1 MDFKAFLRTFLKIIL
16 PLAFGCLLLWYMY
29 SKMDLTEIW
38 EVIRKGAN
46 YNIIL
51 FSLLFGLGAN
61 IMRGL
66 RWTLLI
72 RSMGDEVKTSDAIYA
87 VLGNYAV
94 NLLLPR
100 VGEVWRCGMV
110 TKYDKVPFTK
120 LLGTLLV
127 DRVSDTVMVGLIT
140 FSIFVFQFDFF
151 RSFFENNPTLLDG
164 FQSMFNS
171 IWIYVGFII
180 FGLGIWFIFRYMS
193 NFTLV
198 IRAKSLLKNV
208 WEGIKSIWWLKKKWL
223 FILQTFLIW
232 IGYFLYFYITFYAFS
247 FTEHLGV
254 TAGLIAFTMSSI
266 AVAVPVQGAIGPWH
280 FMVIASLMCFGV
292 RETDAAAFALVVHT
306 VQTLWLALTG
316 LVGVIAFAVMKKPI
330 EE

>member
-1 MDFKAFLRTFLKIIL
+1 M
-16 PLAFGCLLLWYMY
+16 
-29 SKMDLTEIW
+29 
-38 EVIRKGAN
+38 
-46 YNIIL
+46 
-51 FSLLFGLGAN
+51 
-61 IMRGL
+61 

-72 RSMGDEVKTSDAIYA
+72 RSMGDRVKTSHAIYA

-100 VGEVWRCGMV
+100 VGEVWRCGMI
-110 TKYDKVPFTK
+110 TKYDNVSFTK

-127 DRVSDTVMVGLIT
+127 DRVSDTIMVGLIT
-140 FSIFVFQFDFF
+140 SSIFVFQFDFF
-151 RSFFENNPTLLDG
+151 RSFFENNPTLLEG
-164 FQSMFNS
+164 FNAMFNS

-180 FGLGIWFIFRYMS
+180 FAVGIWCIFRYMS

-198 IRAKSLLKNV
+198 MKAKSLLKNV
-208 WEGIKSIWWLKKKWL
+208 WEGIKSIWWLTKKWL
-223 FILQTFLIW
+223 FILQTLLIW
-232 IGYFLYFYITFYAFS
+232 IGYFFYFYVTFYAFS
-247 FTEHLGV
+247 FTEHLGI

-316 LVGVIAFAVMKKPI
+316 LFGVIAFTVMKKPAGN
-330 EE
+330 

>member
-1 MDFKAFLRTFLKIIL
+1 MDFKAFLRTFLKVIF
-16 PLAFGCLLLWYMY
+16 PLLFGCLLLWYMY

-38 EVIRKGAN
+38 EVIRKGVN
-46 YNIIL
+46 YKIIL

-72 RSMGDEVKTSDAIYA
+72 RSMGDRVKTSHAIYA

-100 VGEVWRCGMV
+100 VGEVWRCGMI
-110 TKYDKVPFTK
+110 TKYDNVSFTK

-127 DRVSDTVMVGLIT
+127 DRVSDTIMVGLIT
-140 FSIFVFQFDFF
+140 SSIFVFQFDFF
-151 RSFFENNPTLLDG
+151 RSFFENNPTLLEG
-164 FQSMFNS
+164 FNAMFNS

-180 FGLGIWFIFRYMS
+180 FAVGIWCIFRYMS

-198 IRAKSLLKNV
+198 MKAKSLLKNV

-223 FILQTFLIW
+223 FILQTLLIW
-232 IGYFLYFYITFYAFS
+232 IGYFFYFYVTFYAFS
-247 FTEHLGV
+247 FTEHLGI

-266 AVAVPVQGAIGPWH
+266 AVAVSVQGASGPWH

-292 RETDAAAFALVVHT
+292 RETGAADFALVVRT
-306 VQTLWLALTG
+306 VQRLWLG
-316 LVGVIAFAVMKKPI
+316 LPGLFGVIAFTVMKKPGGD
-330 EE
+330 